1 MRVLRFAFLPMP
13 TEHSPAGRLR
23 RPSVT
28 YRLAEP
34 LRAASVLFEL
44 VLRKR
49 SYRVW
54 RLPWR
59 VSRISSQKS
68 GPKS

>member
-1 MRVLRFAFLPMP
+1 MRVLRFAFLSIR
-13 TEHSPAGRLR
+13 TEHRPTSPLR

-44 VLRKR
+44 RKR

-54 RLPWR
+54 RLAWR
-59 VSRISSQKS
+59 ISRISSQKS
-68 GPKS
+68 GPRS